1 MSHTVLDSLALGY
14 QPVWSHQRQLAAVRL
29 RVETPQ
35 PDALDAAHLLELL
48 GSAWPAAAPV
58 LILSVAHRP
67 ESDPLRSHLYLLR
80 QALDCA
86 PVHNTWLE
94 VPDALFREPDAL
106 AQLRRATHRGHVL
119 LRHADFADVRQETGA
134 PLDVR
139 SLVQLS
145 PGDVLELMA
154 RRHEVPGPLRPGL
167 LLQGVCDRQLAAHAL
182 DEADAWGL
190 LGWPDDDVLH
200 AHRQHPLT
208 MDAGVIAQ
216 ILQAIEDETSL
227 EHLERL
233 VRQDPVL
240 VYRLLLLVNSAAFG
254 LRREIDSLRHALMMI
269 GFTALGRWLRD
280 QLPASQSE
288 PELHPVRYAM
298 VMRSR
303 LAQHLLEPGSEDNLR
318 AEVYTTALF
327 AQLDRFMQQPLG
339 DLLKRL
345 PLSARVFDAVLRH
358 DGPYHPLLD
367 IARVQGDPGALHRL
381 PAVCAD
387 HGFSLEQANR
397 ALIRMLATSRD
408 HAGKRSM
415 RGL

>member
-1 MSHTVLDSLALGY
+1 MSHTVLDSIALGY
-14 QPVWSHQRQLAAVRL
+14 QPVWNRERQLAAVRL
-29 RVETPQ
+29 RVLTTQ
-35 PDALDAAHLLELL
+35 PDALDAAHLLKLL
-48 GSAWPAAAPV
+48 GSDWPAAAPV
-58 LILSVAHRP
+58 LMLSV
-67 ESDPLRSHLYLLR
+67 DHLPLLR
-80 QALDCA
+80 QALDCP

-94 VPDALFREPDAL
+94 VPEALFHDPGAL
-106 AQLRRATHRGHVL
+106 TQMSQAMRRGHVL
-119 LRHADFADVRQETGA
+119 LRHAPLAAVRRDVGA

-145 PGDVLELMA
+145 PGDALELMA
-154 RRHEVPGPLRPGL
+154 RRQDVPGPLQPGL
-167 LLQGVCDRQLAAHAL
+167 LLQGVCDRQLAAHCL
-182 DEADAWGL
+182 DDAGAWGL

-200 AHRQHPLT
+200 AHRHQPLAS
-208 MDAGVIAQ
+208 DAGVIRQ
-216 ILQAIEDETSL
+216 ILQAIDDETSL

-240 VYRLLLLVNSAAFG
+240 VYRLLLLVNSAAYG

-269 GFTALGRWLRD
+269 GFTALARWLHE
-280 QLPASQSE
+280 QLPGSQSE
-288 PELHPVRYAM
+288 PDLHPVRYAM

-303 LAQHLLEPGSEDNLR
+303 LAQHLLESGSEDNLR

-327 AQLDRFMQQPLG
+327 AQLDRFMSQPLA

-345 PLSARVFDAVLRH
+345 PMSARVLDAILRQ

-367 IARVQGDPGALHRL
+367 VARVQGEPEALHRL

-387 HGFSLEQANR
+387 HGISLEHANR

-408 HAGKRSM
+408 YTGKRSM

>member
-1 MSHTVLDSLALGY
+1 MSQTVLDSIALGY
-14 QPVWSHQRQLAAVRL
+14 QPVWNRARQLAAVRL

-35 PDALDAAHLLELL
+35 PDALDGAHLMQLL
-48 GSAWPAAAPV
+48 GSDWPAAAPV
-58 LILSVAHRP
+58 LILSVADQR
-67 ESDPLRSHLYLLR
+67 LLC
-80 QALDCA
+80 QALECA
-86 PVHNTWLE
+86 PVNNTWLE
-94 VPDALFREPDAL
+94 VPEALFRDPDTL
-106 AQLRRATHRGHVL
+106 AQLGEATRRGHVL
-119 LRHADFADVRQETGA
+119 LRHGLWADLRDEVVA

-145 PGDVLELMA
+145 PGDALELMA
-154 RRHEVPGPLRPGL
+154 RRQEVPGPLWPGL
-167 LLQGVCDRQLAAHAL
+167 LLQGVCDRQLAAHSL
-182 DEADAWGL
+182 DEAGAWGL

-200 AHRQHPLT
+200 AHRHQPLAI
-208 MDAGVIAQ
+208 DAGVIGQ

-240 VYRLLLLVNSAAFG
+240 VYRLLLLVNSAAYG

-269 GFTALGRWLRD
+269 GFTALARWLHE
-280 QLPASQSE
+280 QLPGSESE
-288 PELHPVRYAM
+288 PDLHPVRYAM

-303 LAQHLLEPGSEDNLR
+303 LAQHLLESGSEDNLR

-327 AQLDRFMQQPLG
+327 AQLDRFMQQPLAE
-339 DLLKRL
+339 LLKKL
-345 PLSARVFDAVLRH
+345 PMSARVFDAVLRQ
-358 DGPYHPLLD
+358 DGPYHALLD
-367 IARVQGDPGALHRL
+367 LARVQGDPDALARL
-381 PAVCAD
+381 PAVCED
-387 HGFSLEQANR
+387 HGISLEHANR